1 VNHRNFQENYS
12 MRKASI
18 LPVIVLAGLLASC
31 GQPAPGPQG
40 PKGDPGPKGDTG
52 AQGPAGDAGLQGLQG
67 PPGPPGASSQFR
79 LVRAQCTSAAAC
91 TASCREDEIVIVAF
105 CGAQRA
111 RATYLTDRTVSCG
124 TNPDTTTGAL
134 IAVCGK

>member
-1 VNHRNFQENYS
+1 
-12 MRKASI
+12 MRITHVVPAI
-18 LPVIVLAGLLASC
+18 AIALLLASC
-31 GQPAPGPQG
+31 GEPAPGPQG
-40 PKGDPGPKGDTG
+40 PKGDPGPKGDAG
-52 AQGPAGDAGLQGLQG
+52 ASGLPGPAGPQGLQG

-91 TASCREDEIVIVAF
+91 TASCRDDEIVIVAF

-111 RATYLTDRTVSCG
+111 RATYLTERTVSCG

>member
-1 VNHRNFQENYS
+1 
-12 MRKASI
+12 MRKANI

-40 PKGDPGPKGDTG
+40 P
-52 AQGPAGDAGLQGLQG
+52 
-67 PPGPPGASSQFR
+67 PGASSQFR
-79 LVRAQCTSAAAC
+79 LVRASCTSAAAC
-91 TASCREDEIVIVAF
+91 TASCRDDEIVIVAF

-111 RATYLTDRTVSCG
+111 RATYLTERTVSCG
-124 TNPDTTTGAL
+124 TNPDTSTGAL

>member
-1 VNHRNFQENYS
+1 
-12 MRKASI
+12 MRAFNI
-18 LPVIVLAGLLASC
+18 VPVIIVAAMLASC
-31 GQPAPGPQG
+31 GQPAPGAQG
-40 PKGDPGPKGDTG
+40 PKGDPGPKGDAG
-52 AQGPAGDAGLQGLQG
+52 APGAIGAAGPQGLQG

-79 LVRAQCTSAAAC
+79 LVRTQCISAAAC
-91 TASCREDEIVIVAF
+91 TETCRDDEIVIVAF

-111 RATYLTDRTVSCG
+111 RATYLTERSVSCG